1 MLSIAV
7 QTAGPIGLNFFVD
20 THGSCLRLKK
30 SNLKIIPRATL
41 GPSASNKYFSLYVH
55 PSTCNHNFNNK
66 RIISLS

>member
-41 GPSASNKYFSLYVH
+41 GPSASNKYFSL
-55 PSTCNHNFNNK
+55 
-66 RIISLS
+66 